1 MIVFRREQPGI
12 PSDCSQE
19 KTHNAIM
26 DKGSGFQRNCG
37 DVLVVVGGEGVE
49 KQMFNLGKKVK

>member
-1 MIVFRREQPGI
+1 
-12 PSDCSQE
+12 
-19 KTHNAIM
+19 M